1 MTWNCRDLNSKNQ
14 YVVALALTTIANI
27 GSSDMLRDLA
37 KDIDRLLKTLNHY
50 TRKKAAI
57 CAIRMFKMCPDL
69 ISDHAQRVISL
80 MTDRNHW

>member
-1 MTWNCRDLNSKNQ
+1 
-14 YVVALALTTIANI
+14 
-27 GSSDMLRDLA
+27 MLRDLA